1 MRSRISDSY
10 FSQGSEKS
18 PNARPCGD
26 IIYSSNR
33 NSLLSLRRKDIV
45 NDDSNLIYLY
55 FSGRVNR
62 EASHRDGLRE
72 PIVLGGGFAFSW
84 QGECVCVSLLPSPPP
99 LPPFFFLGGG
109 VSLPSP
115 QARLPRGGG
124 PRGAS
129 PCLTGTSSMAWGMEW
144 RGKSASPEPSPCGA
158 CSRSS
163 CRR

>member
-55 FSGRVNR
+55 FSGRVNG
-62 EASHRDGLRE
+62 EASRRDGL
-72 PIVLGGGFAFSW
+72 
-84 QGECVCVSLLPSPPP
+84 
-99 LPPFFFLGGG
+99 
-109 VSLPSP
+109 
-115 QARLPRGGG
+115 
-124 PRGAS
+124 
-129 PCLTGTSSMAWGMEW
+129 
-144 RGKSASPEPSPCGA
+144 
-158 CSRSS
+158 
-163 CRR
+163 